1 MQIIDKIIT
10 DTDTHTLFGVGDLN
24 MKSATKVKSIRITN
38 TNSSTATTVRVFK
51 YKGNKN
57 ILNNNK
63 GNRELYGHT
72 PASEEIDIIHKD
84 LAAKTTM
91 TLTEDELEFY
101 NDLQSLKFKSSQ
113 AVDLHLIIKIK

>member
-24 MKSATKVKSIRITN
+24 MQSATKVKSIRITN

-51 YKGNKN
+51 YKTDKN
-57 ILNNNK
+57 YRNRNNE
-63 GNRELYGHT
+63 GYT
-72 PASEEIDIIHKD
+72 QSTEEIDIIHKD

>member
-51 YKGNKN
+51 YKTDKNPRNKR
-57 ILNNNK
+57 IK
-63 GNRELYGHT
+63 GYEST
-72 PASEEIDIIHKD
+72 PEEIDIIHKD

-101 NDLQSLKFKSSQ
+101 NNLQSLRFKSSQ
-113 AVDLHLIIKIK
+113 AVDLHLIIKIR